1 MSQPSRTGITGV
13 TKKMSNKHKVD
24 FFAREKVKEPV
35 TIDFVTKDGKEV
47 TFPAHKEVTEEVE
60 VKFMAKD
67 K

>member
-1 MSQPSRTGITGV
+1 
-13 TKKMSNKHKVD
+13 MSNKHKVD